1 MKSLLI
7 RRAHRRIPGE
17 ASWHR
22 ACSGGAHT
30 LRFREGGRMAIIG
43 RKVAFAVKDVYFPA
57 PTAVLGQLHGNE
69 VISGQIVGVSDSG
82 RHHEAFAVVRVD
94 GLEAPVVI
102 AIERIRPS

>member
-1 MKSLLI
+1 
-7 RRAHRRIPGE
+7 
-17 ASWHR
+17 
-22 ACSGGAHT
+22 
-30 LRFREGGRMAIIG
+30 MAIIG

-102 AIERIRPS
+102 AIESIRPS